1 LISFKSEAKSI
12 VYFLNKG
19 GRRGHLGKDL
29 HEEEGGREWPDGRIA
44 DNGAFWREVRRVRE

>member
-1 LISFKSEAKSI
+1 LILFKSEAKSI